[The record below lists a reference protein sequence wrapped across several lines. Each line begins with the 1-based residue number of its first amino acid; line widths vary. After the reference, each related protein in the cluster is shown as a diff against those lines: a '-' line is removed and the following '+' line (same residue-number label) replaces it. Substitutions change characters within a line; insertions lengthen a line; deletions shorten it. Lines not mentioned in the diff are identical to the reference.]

1 MSRYYAEARDGS
13 RAMFDSRAT
22 TAAGLARAA
31 LKALGVNVPA
41 AAYYL
46 GGAAVDEIARRE
58 GLEVWRPSRRGM
70 CWLKP
75 TVPLT
80 LEYDTR
86 SFY

>member
-1 MSRYYAEARDGS
+1 MSRYYAEARDGG
-13 RAMFDSRAT
+13 RAMFGSRAT

-31 LKALGVNVPA
+31 LKALGVNIPA

-46 GGAAVDEIARRE
+46 GGAAVDEIARYE
-58 GLEVWRPSRRGM
+58 GLEVWRLNRRGM
-70 CWLKP
+70 CWIKS

-80 LEYDTR
+80 LEYDMN